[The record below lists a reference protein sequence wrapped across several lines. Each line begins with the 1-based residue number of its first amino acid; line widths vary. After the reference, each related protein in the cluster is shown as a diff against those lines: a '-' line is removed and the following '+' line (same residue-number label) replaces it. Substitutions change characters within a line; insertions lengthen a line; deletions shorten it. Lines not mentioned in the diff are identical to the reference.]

1 MQRDFRSQTNYDP
14 NKIREPRQ
22 VGSCLWKPLGIRTE
36 EDDSK
41 IDHQT
46 NMMNQWLKQENIV
59 MMATEDKA
67 TLPQNEQTEERDRN
81 SSSEGPRGVEAPSR
95 KVVGRGQMLQKN

>member
-1 MQRDFRSQTNYDP
+1 
-14 NKIREPRQ
+14 
-22 VGSCLWKPLGIRTE
+22 LGIRTE

-81 SSSEGPRGVEAPSR
+81 SSSEGYV
-95 KVVGRGQMLQKN
+95 